1 MTAPQDLK
9 TLFSDEAAIVP
20 CDGVSCFD
28 QKLLYTRP
36 QMTPSRLHKAWNQPL
51 LTTAVALLLEEREG
65 RTIDLRDRLL
75 LLPTRQAGRRL
86 REALALEMD
95 QRGGALFPPMTTT
108 PWHLVR
114 PSDEAAPELACLWH
128 WNRILEKVDLRLF
141 SSLFPRA
148 PRHPDYTWRRE
159 MARTL
164 HELRG
169 TLAEGDL
176 DFAAVADSDVCQ
188 EESTRWQDLK
198 GLEAAYRKLLGRQTD
213 LHDAKRQATHK
224 PVLPLGINRVVI
236 LGIPD
241 LPALIQRALEKL
253 STDGV
258 PVEMVIFG
266 PEDGKD
272 FFDDWG
278 RPEPECWANRK
289 LPLADGQLNAQ
300 LDEVAQANEIVSRLA
315 SYNRNR
321 PIHVAVGIVD
331 TTVTPHLERALA
343 DADIPCFNPEGRL
356 LRHAPMMAFLKT
368 LQALLQQR
376 SFRHADALLRLPD
389 ALGWARG
396 QVDEFSSTRLLKGL
410 DEIRTNHLPVNLDDA
425 AQLFFEGK
433 HTGNR
438 RHARAVLRQLEG
450 TLDCIEKT
458 PLSEGLVEFLQ
469 EAFTDRT
476 FTEGREEDAADLES
490 ARFFMAR
497 LAEWESVLGD
507 QDRPPASEALTLL
520 LELVERESIFPERHQ
535 EAVDIQGWLEL
546 AWEDAPHL
554 IVAGANEGHLPE
566 SIHGDPF
573 LPEKLRERLGL
584 RTNGDRFARDAWLLE
599 LLLRT
604 RANKGRVDIL
614 VGRQCANGDPL
625 KPSRLLFRCSGRELP
640 QRVECLFDKLA
651 SGPQPPSWK
660 PAWKL
665 KPGLIQPVEKLSAT
679 SIASYLTCP
688 YRFYLR
694 HVLRMELPDLEQ
706 RELDARGFGSL
717 MHNVLDAFG
726 RDEEARQLKEPGVIH
741 ATLVMLLDQQM
752 EQNFGKH
759 PPLPLLVQQGIARQ
773 RLHHVARQ
781 QANERTDGWEI
792 IGSEKQF
799 NEELDGIPVNGCI
812 DRIERNANTGEVRVL
827 DYKTSNTARQPAS
840 QHWRKYREER
850 DTETV
855 PDYAR
860 FEIDDKAYRWTNL
873 QLPLYAWALETEYGA
888 DLTLGYFNLPAV
900 GTDTGVAPLDPFG
913 REILEAALICARGV
927 VKDVHSGGFWP
938 PRAKVDY
945 DDFEG
950 ILFGL
955 PELTAAQPGEVVA

>member
-1 MTAPQDLK
+1 ML
-9 TLFSDEAAIVP
+9 S
-20 CDGVSCFD
+20 
-28 QKLLYTRP
+28 
-36 QMTPSRLHKAWNQPL
+36 
-51 LTTAVALLLEEREG
+51 
-65 RTIDLRDRLL
+65 DRLFFGVYLNMNKRPEIVNLPWDRPILPVAVEWLLSDAPEGVLDLSASWL

-86 REALALEMD
+86 REALAWEMD
-95 QRGGALFPPMTTT
+95 QRGGALFPSMTTT

-114 PSDEAAPELACLWH
+114 PSDDAAPELACLWY
-128 WNRILEKVDLRLF
+128 WNRVLEEVDLRRFPSLF
-141 SSLFPRA
+141 SQA
-148 PRHPDYTWRRE
+148 PRNPDYTWRRE

-176 DFAAVADSDVCQ
+176 DFTAVADSEVCQ
-188 EESTRWQDLK
+188 EESARWQGLK
-198 GLEAAYRKLLGRQTD
+198 NLEAAYRNLLDGQTD
-213 LHDAKRQATHK
+213 LHDAKRQAARS
-224 PVLPLGINRVVI
+224 PVLPPGINRMVI

-241 LPALIQRALEKL
+241 LPTLIQRALEKL
-253 STDGV
+253 VAEGV
-258 PVEMVIFG
+258 PVEVIVFG
-266 PEDGKD
+266 PEGGKEL
-272 FFDDWG
+272 FDDWG
-278 RPEPECWANRK
+278 RPKPVCWATRE
-289 LPLADGQLNAQ
+289 LPLDDGQLNTC
-300 LDEVAQANEIVSRLA
+300 LDEVAQASETVSRLA
-315 SYNRNR
+315 PYNRNR
-321 PIHVAVGIVD
+321 PSHVAVGVVD
-331 TTVTPHLERALA
+331 TAVTPHLERALA

-356 LRHAPMMAFLKT
+356 LRHAPMLAFLKA

-376 SFRHADALLRLPD
+376 SFSHADALLRLPD
-389 ALGWARG
+389 AWGWARG
-396 QVDEFSSTRLLKGL
+396 QVDELSPTRLLKGL
-410 DEIRTNHLPVNLDDA
+410 DEIRTNHLPVNLSDA

-433 HTGNR
+433 HIGNR

-450 TLDCIEKT
+450 ALDRIEKT
-458 PLSEGLVEFLQ
+458 PLSGGLVEFLQ

-490 ARFFMAR
+490 ARLFMAR

-507 QDRPPASEALTLL
+507 QERPPASEALTLL

-566 SIHGDPF
+566 SIHGDRF

-604 RANKGRVDIL
+604 RANEGRVDIL

-625 KPSRLLFRCSGRELP
+625 KPSRLLFGCIDRELP
-640 QRVECLFDKLA
+640 RRVERLFDKL
-651 SGPQPPSWK
+651 SPGPQPPAWK
-660 PAWKL
+660 PAWEL
-665 KPGLIQPVEKLSAT
+665 KPGLIEPVEKLSAT
-679 SIASYLTCP
+679 SMASYLACP

-694 HVLRMELPDLEQ
+694 HVLRMELPNLEQ

-726 RDEEARQLKEPGVIH
+726 RDEEARQLKDPGAIH

-773 RLHHVARQ
+773 RLHHAARQ

-792 IGSEKQF
+792 IGSERQF
-799 NEELDGIPVNGCI
+799 NEELDGIPVNGRI
-812 DRIERNANTGEVRVL
+812 DRIERNADTGAVRVL
-827 DYKTSNTARQPAS
+827 DYKTSNTAKQPAS

-850 DTETV
+850 DAETV

-873 QLPLYAWALETEYGA
+873 QLPLYAWALETEYGS

-900 GTDTGVAPLDPFG
+900 GADTGVAPLDPFD
-913 REILEAALICARGV
+913 REVLEAALICARGV
-927 VKDVHSGGFWP
+927 VKDVQSGVFWP
-938 PRAKVDY
+938 PRPKVDY
-945 DDFEG
+945 DEFEG

-955 PELTAAQPGEVVA
+955 PELTAAQPVEEVA